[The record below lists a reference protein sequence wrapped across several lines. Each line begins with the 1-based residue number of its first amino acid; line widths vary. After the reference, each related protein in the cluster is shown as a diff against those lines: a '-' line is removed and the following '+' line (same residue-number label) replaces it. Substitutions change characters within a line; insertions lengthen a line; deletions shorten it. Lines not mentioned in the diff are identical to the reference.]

1 MSSFPSLTVR
11 AADLVPRG
19 AFAEAQAAWLHPDP
33 AAVAAVRAACE
44 RHAIGIVA
52 HFYMDAELQGVLVRV
67 GAPHTFVA
75 DSLQMADVAVKMAE
89 AGKKTIVVLGV
100 DFMTENVRAVLDAA
114 GHAGVAVYRLATDP
128 IGCSLAA
135 SAEAPAYFEWLRAQG
150 PRTLHVVYINTS
162 LVTKA
167 RAHAILPTIT
177 CTSSNV
183 LQTILQ
189 AHAQIPGV
197 RIAYGPDTYMGAN
210 LVSLLVSL
218 SAMPAAAVAAV
229 HPAHTPETVRALLE
243 GFRYYA
249 QGACVVHH
257 LFGDDVVARVRA
269 EHADALLTAHL
280 EVPGKMFALAAE
292 AQKRGRGV
300 VGSTSNLLDFI
311 LGAVRA
317 AAARPGPQRVPVVLG
332 TESGMVTSIV
342 DRVQR
347 ALAETGRTDVELEIV
362 FPVASEAVTRVDDS
376 PLALIPGVAGGEGC
390 SVEGGCATCPYM
402 KMNSLAALERVLDR
416 VGAGDAAALALFRPR
431 PVTETV
437 DGRPAAAVGAEP
449 ILWMRHFQRT
459 GQLPAALVE
468 RVGGAR

>member
-11 AADLVPRG
+11 ADALVPRG
-19 AFAEAQAAWLHPDP
+19 AFAEAQAVWLHPDP
-33 AAVAAVRAACE
+33 SAVALVREACE
-44 RHAIGIVA
+44 RHRIGIVA

-75 DSLQMADVAVKMAE
+75 DSLQMADVAVRMAE
-89 AGKKTIVVLGV
+89 AGKRTIVVLGV

-114 GHAGVAVYRLATDP
+114 GHADVAVYRLASEP

-135 SAEAPAYFEWLRAQG
+135 SAEAPAYFEWLRAQAPG
-150 PRTLHVVYINTS
+150 TLHVVYINTS

-167 RAHAILPTIT
+167 RAHAIVPTIT

-189 AHAQIPGV
+189 AAAQLPGV

-210 LVSLLVSL
+210 LLALLTNLSSL
-218 SAMPAAAVAAV
+218 PDAAVRAV
-229 HPAHTPETVRALLE
+229 HPAHTAASVRALLD
-243 GFRYYA
+243 RYRFYA

-280 EVPGKMFALAAE
+280 EVPGQMFALAAA
-292 AQKRGRGV
+292 AQREGRGV
-300 VGSTSNLLDFI
+300 VGSTSNILDFV
-311 LGAVRA
+311 LKSVAA
-317 AAARPGPQRVPVVLG
+317 AAARPGPQHVPVVLG

-342 DRVQR
+342 TRVQQ
-347 ALAETGRTDVELEIV
+347 ALAGTGRSDVELELV

-376 PLALIPGVAGGEGC
+376 PLALVPGVAGGEGC

-402 KMNSLAALERVLDR
+402 KMNSLASLEDVLRR
-416 VGAGDAAALALFRPR
+416 VGLGATDGLVPFRPS
-431 PVTETV
+431 PVTVQV
-437 DGRPAAAVGAEP
+437 DGRPAAEVGAEP

-459 GQLPAALVE
+459 GRLPDALVE
-468 RVGGAR
+468 RVGVGR